1 MAAFTFYTRVKIA
14 IVAPVAT
21 AAAITVGS
29 IVWVIFKPKKGRKRK
44 RFVDIHHAKHRG
56 SHGSQIKEG
65 LWDAAPLVLFFLD
78 LVYPLVTRTLCS
90 FFSCRHLGND
100 NYWLEED
107 YGVKSVK
114 ILQHTF
120 SDRTRCIAQLR
131 PGSSFLCNAPQ
142 FHDRCYDTEYNEWIP
157 WMWLSACIYAFGLP
171 TLFMFLL
178 KHYMHRG
185 KAGDR
190 VVSKALSWMYDPPV
204 KTFCRTT
211 ISD

>member
-107 YGVKSVK
+107 YGVPVK
-114 ILQHTF
+114 FLQGIYVLWIERSAF
-120 SDRTRCIAQLR
+120 PYSCAVLSLRC
-131 PGSSFLCNAPQ
+131 
-142 FHDRCYDTEYNEWIP
+142 HDRPCYNTEYNEWIP